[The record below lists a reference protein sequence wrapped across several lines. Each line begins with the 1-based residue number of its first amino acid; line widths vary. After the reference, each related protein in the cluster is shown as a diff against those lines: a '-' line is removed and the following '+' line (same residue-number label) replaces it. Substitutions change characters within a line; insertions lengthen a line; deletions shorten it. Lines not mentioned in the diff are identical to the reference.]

1 MISRKF
7 FEVRANFRH
16 YHCDKNYF
24 QANDE
29 AFAKDLQAA
38 IMASKID
45 MMRDGTKPKDESKS
59 SLDLKKSK
67 KPMAM
72 SLQAFNNM
80 NLNGEVPGDHSN
92 DPNVKDSFFEDV
104 DKASKL
110 ALNREQIRESLQQ
123 RYSVSLIVVTFLS
136 LE

>member
-1 MISRKF
+1 
-7 FEVRANFRH
+7 
-16 YHCDKNYF
+16 
-24 QANDE
+24 
-29 AFAKDLQAA
+29 
-38 IMASKID
+38 MASKID
-45 MMRDGTKPKDESKS
+45 MMRDGTKPKDESKIS
-59 SLDLKKSK
+59 VDLKKSK
-67 KPMAM
+67 KPIAM

-80 NLNGEVPGDHSN
+80 NMNGEVSGDHSN

-104 DKASKL
+104 DEASKL

>member
-1 MISRKF
+1 MVEIV
-7 FEVRANFRH
+7 EL
-16 YHCDKNYF
+16 F

-29 AFAKDLQAA
+29 TFAKDLQAA

-45 MMRDGTKPKDESKS
+45 MMRDGTKPKDDSKS
-59 SLDLKKSK
+59 SGGGDLKKSK

-80 NLNGEVPGDHSN
+80 NLNGEVSGDQSN
-92 DPNVKDSFFEDV
+92 DPNVKDNFFEDV
-104 DKASKL
+104 DEASKL

-123 RYSVSLIVVTFLS
+123 RYSVSNSVVNS
-136 LE
+136 Q

>member
-1 MISRKF
+1 
-7 FEVRANFRH
+7 
-16 YHCDKNYF
+16 
-24 QANDE
+24 
-29 AFAKDLQAA
+29 
-38 IMASKID
+38 
-45 MMRDGTKPKDESKS
+45 MRDGTKPKDESKNS
-59 SLDLKKSK
+59 GCSGDLKKSK

-80 NLNGEVPGDHSN
+80 NLNGEVSGDHSN

-104 DKASKL
+104 DEASKL

-123 RYSVSLIVVTFLS
+123 RYSVSLIVTFLS